1 MAVTSVDEFFK
12 LLEKS
17 SLLSAEQFQAARQ
30 QLRGEKDP
38 KTVARKLLAAGQLT
52 KWQALQLLN
61 GRSALTIGPYRLRDA
76 LAGDNVARVFRAQHS
91 ESGQLVELRSLSR
104 GHAAERP
111 EALDEF
117 VADVEKTAG
126 ASGRKVLEVHRPD
139 GKDETCYV
147 VLEEAGGGA
156 TTAAVPSDSSAGAE
170 AAAAA
175 AAGQASADKPA
186 DASDEKPAVQENA
199 ASSQES
205 AAASAVSESRPPR
218 LKPKVKPAESAPAQ
232 SEGDSAEAKDKA
244 VPATPAEPK
253 VEIKIAGQDA
263 VVAVPATPAE
273 FKIARGKRRKKP
285 AAAAAGAAAKPE
297 AAEGDATATGA
308 SSSKR
313 ALSPALL
320 IGGAVGGGLLL
331 VAAVVVAWLLFFR
344 NGSPEIADA
353 GGGAPP
359 ASQVPETP
367 KEDAAKPAEPAEPA
381 VPEPADPVVSDPVV
395 EVQPAAPAVAE
406 PKSEAA
412 AEPAAAKSQPATPET
427 PQAKPAEPPTGTA
440 AESGKEPAESKP
452 ATEPAKMDVPET
464 EPAAK
469 EPAAKEPAAKEA
481 AGEQPAA
488 KQAPAKEPA
497 EKEAE
502 KEAEKKPPA
511 PPPGKKPFA
520 DLKPLAKLPDVSDT
534 NPVVLGRVYVP
545 ANELCFLKLRGG
557 EKARKGVQHLVM
569 KNANEGLADKDWE
582 ISVRD
587 VGGAETIVALLKLND
602 QSQLVFQWGP
612 NAKAQDLSPY
622 LCNCALALT
631 CAGESKAITFRD
643 STPVEPLTV
652 DLSKPLSKKDW
663 PIKFCP
669 DPEAVRFQITGV
681 QGAKSTVD
689 PAEPTP
695 AKKETAWV
703 KIEDGGGMLSL
714 KIDANLT
721 NDFQLTASPHIKLS
735 AEAPKPDKF
744 IRRMFEN
751 NIKAVQAQSEAIK
764 QRVQAMQQYAKG
776 PAKDAK
782 QVEQN
787 LPAFE
792 LDARNAETLVQNM
805 KRIDDLLKRLDEGM
819 KIQFRVFYDADST
832 EVVLLKSK

>member
-38 KTVARKLLAAGQLT
+38 KTVARKLLAASQLT

-76 LAGDNVARVFRAQHS
+76 LAGDNVARVFRAQHA

-111 EALDEF
+111 EALDQF

-126 ASGRKVLEVHRPD
+126 SSGRKVLEVHRPD

-156 TTAAVPSDSSAGAE
+156 TTAAAPSDSSAGTE

-199 ASSQES
+199 ASPQKS
-205 AAASAVSESRPPR
+205 AAASAVSEPRPPR

-232 SEGDSAEAKDKA
+232 AEGDSAEAKDKA

-253 VEIKIAGQDA
+253 VEIKIAGQDTA
-263 VVAVPATPAE
+263 VAVPATPAE

-297 AAEGDATATGA
+297 AAEGDATATA
-308 SSSKR
+308 ASKR

-359 ASQVPETP
+359 VAQAPETP
-367 KEDAAKPAEPAEPA
+367 EVDAAKPAEPAEPA
-381 VPEPADPVVSDPVV
+381 VAEPADPVVSDPVV
-395 EVQPAAPAVAE
+395 EVQPAAPAVAQ
-406 PKSEAA
+406 PKPEAA
-412 AEPAAAKSQPATPET
+412 AEPAAAKSEPATPEA
-427 PQAKPAEPPTGTA
+427 PEAKPAEPPAGTA
-440 AESGKEPAESKP
+440 AESSKEPAESKP

-469 EPAAKEPAAKEA
+469 EPTAKEA
-481 AGEQPAA
+481 AA
-488 KQAPAKEPA
+488 KEAPAKEPA

-502 KEAEKKPPA
+502 KEAEKKPSA

-520 DLKPLAKLPDVSDT
+520 DLKPLATLPDVSDT

-622 LCNCALALT
+622 MCNCVLALT
-631 CAGESKAITFRD
+631 CAGESKAVTFRD

-689 PAEPTP
+689 PAEPAP

-714 KIDANLT
+714 KIDASLT

-735 AEAPKPDKF
+735 QEAPSPKKF
-744 IRRMFEN
+744 VRKMFEN
-751 NIKAVQAQSEAIK
+751 DLKTVQAQSEAIK

-805 KRIDDLLKRLDEGM
+805 KRIDDLLKRLGEGM

-832 EVVLLKSK
+832 EVVLLKSG